1 MAQSNFKGYYMKI
14 NNCTFQSPSIKRETW
29 KFAPELVQVTDS
41 GVLASGKLSIK
52 VLPHTRRKIWC
63 EFPPMTPDEFRTYWS
78 ALHGDSSGVGM
89 YLSVEAWDESTN
101 SYITDTYYHND
112 IQYKEI
118 VYGGRRMI
126 VMDAFELIGH

>member
-14 NNCTFQSPSIKRETW
+14 NNCTFQNPSIKRETW

-63 EFPPMTPDEFRTYWS
+63 EFPPMTPDEFRIYWS

-126 VMDAFELIGH
+126 VIDAFELIGH